1 MNNMIDPLTTSPHII
16 RIYYATALLSL
27 VLAVVGFSYNAW
39 RLERSEDNS
48 NLRSAAFQLLS
59 ELSEFEQIIYAS
71 HYDQNQVEGSPR
83 RGWVKAG
90 LIDDL
95 GMLMGEDVALSSA
108 ELKAQWSADWTQ
120 VPTDRTS
127 VESLVERLDA
137 VRAAVKARLAD
148 LE

>member
-1 MNNMIDPLTTSPHII
+1 MNNMIDPLMTSPHII

-83 RGWVKAG
+83 RGWVKAS

-108 ELKAQWSADWTQ
+108 ELKAQWSADWPQ

>member
-1 MNNMIDPLTTSPHII
+1 MNNMIDPLMTSPRTIH
-16 RIYYATALLSL
+16 IYYATALLSL

-39 RLERSEDNS
+39 RLERSEENS
-48 NLRSAAFQLLS
+48 NLRNAAFQLLS
-59 ELSEFEQIIYAS
+59 ELSELEQIIYAS

-83 RGWVKAG
+83 RGWVKVG

-95 GMLMGEDVALSSA
+95 GMLMGEDVALASA
-108 ELKAQWSADWTQ
+108 ALKAQWSTDWPQ

-127 VESLVERLDA
+127 VQVLVERLDA